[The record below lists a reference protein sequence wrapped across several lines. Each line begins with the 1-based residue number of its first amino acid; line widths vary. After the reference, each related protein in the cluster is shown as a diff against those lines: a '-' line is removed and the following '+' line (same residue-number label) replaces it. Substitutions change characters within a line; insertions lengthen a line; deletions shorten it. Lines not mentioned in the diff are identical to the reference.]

1 MRGKSVSENP
11 FTHLAES
18 PPITALLDPGNL
30 STLSVE
36 QFASRMNAVLFG
48 LTEKYAIDP
57 KHLRPVA
64 KKTIKHFINDFS
76 THGHCTIIM
85 RHGEQVVD
93 PELSEYDAARK
104 KIIMMQD
111 DHNNNDSI
119 TLSSALEFCATFLTF
134 AYIRSKTAARITIES
149 SPNPRAAHP
158 ARLMA
163 DALACDLEFKESW
176 RCVNYPSDER
186 FEEHGL
192 FRYLNHGTL
201 PWEKEAVD
209 AVVGEGT
216 FDRILT
222 DMQRIFEHPVT
233 SGQIRII
240 ITHTQQT
247 NAVCQLS
254 GMEPV
259 RLNNYGYI
267 AISDKATLHPSG
279 FYLPEQTL
287 QRLIQSRNPSFFR
300 LGTEENDGNKQSD
313 FTARHGK

>member
-1 MRGKSVSENP
+1 MRSKSSSENP
-11 FTHLAES
+11 FVHLAKE
-18 PPITALLDPGNL
+18 PPVTALLAPENL
-30 STLSVE
+30 SMLSAS
-36 QFASRMNAVLFG
+36 QFSSRVNNILFDLAS
-48 LTEKYAIDP
+48 KYAIDP
-57 KHLRPVA
+57 KHLRPVVA
-64 KKTIKHFINDFS
+64 KAIEHVINDFG
-76 THGHCTIIM
+76 THHLCTFIM
-85 RHGEQVVD
+85 RHGEQVVA

-111 DHNNNDSI
+111 DHNDNDSI

-134 AYIRSKTAARITIES
+134 AYIQSQTAARITIES

-163 DALACDLEFKESW
+163 DALACDLEFRESW
-176 RCVNYPSDER
+176 RCVNYPADER

-192 FRYLNHGTL
+192 SRYLNHGTL

-209 AVVGEGT
+209 AVVGERA
-216 FDRILT
+216 FDRIMT
-222 DMQRIFEHPVT
+222 DMQKVLEHPAK

-254 GMEPV
+254 HLKPV
-259 RLNNYGYI
+259 RLNNYGYV

-279 FYLPEQTL
+279 FYHPEQTL
-287 QRLIQSRNPSFFR
+287 QHLTQSRNPSFFR
-300 LGTEENDGNKQSD
+300 LEKEKNDGSKQTD
-313 FTARHGK
+313 FTAHHGK